1 MSDGINNL
9 SQQIRGVKTK
19 KGTYAQVPLED
30 VNDFKRQ
37 QDVMTRFDQDMIN
50 KNSSIQ
56 KSSDQLYELTRR
68 DHYDGNDPL
77 DIEHF
82 LKNRANGI
90 RTTAAQK
97 IKDMIKLKQFE
108 HGRHA
113 LQKVVRQKIQQNK
126 LQDELN
132 NVIETEQK
140 QNAAST
146 IQNAIK
152 SRKARSELKQNKELK
167 TISNAVVGD
176 MQNQIIKQQEPYN
189 NAASTIQ
196 GAVKGYKARK
206 AMNQEQLSLQGE
218 KQIKQQQAKQLL
230 SQIQPQTDLSTR
242 LKTTRKPFIP
252 PNIQTIESKQQ
263 REQSLRD
270 IIRQVE
276 DTNEPLYTLS
286 QSSDKAATK
295 IGKVIKG
302 HLSRKDI
309 RNEILKQASNEKTA
323 ATTLQSAIRKRR
335 ANQNYT
341 MRQNQVIAEAELK
354 QMEAAKDKAIKDDA
368 AKKLQASIKRVK
380 RLAAATTKKEAV
392 AFELFCWERVGWG
405 PDTERTGVAQ
415 ARAPCRID
423 VKWTGTWLFSCRHNS

>member
-1 MSDGINNL
+1 
-9 SQQIRGVKTK
+9 
-19 KGTYAQVPLED
+19 
-30 VNDFKRQ
+30 
-37 QDVMTRFDQDMIN
+37 
-50 KNSSIQ
+50 
-56 KSSDQLYELTRR
+56 
-68 DHYDGNDPL
+68 
-77 DIEHF
+77 
-82 LKNRANGI
+82 
-90 RTTAAQK
+90 
-97 IKDMIKLKQFE
+97 MIKLKQFE

-113 LQKVVRQKIQQNK
+113 LQKVVRQKVQQNK

-140 QNAAST
+140 SNAAST

-176 MQNQIIKQQEPYN
+176 MQNQIIKQQEPYK

-380 RLAAATTKKEAV
+380 PQNNLNQIKQAKAKIGAVSKSLLTEKVDTLYGDSKRAYITNKNTVGQRLVVNKRLKLVSKAKHDAGVFGYETRQDYLDLAQRYKPTMTKGQK
-392 AFELFCWERVGWG
+392 
-405 PDTERTGVAQ
+405 
-415 ARAPCRID
+415 
-423 VKWTGTWLFSCRHNS
+423 KK